1 MTVSVGQE
9 DTAYYLAVNTL
20 EAAAHNR
27 TPGSGIVAT
36 NVQFP
41 AEKAHA
47 KVIALFG
54 ENP

>member
-1 MTVSVGQE
+1 MTVSVRQE

-20 EAAAHNR
+20 EGTAHNR
-27 TPGSGIVAT
+27 TPGWDIVAT
-36 NVQFP
+36 NDQFP

-47 KVIALFG
+47 KVMALFG